1 MMMGMVLVACFAARL
16 VTKFPLTRAS
26 TLGCTSLPTGLAPSP
41 SSPRGRETQ
50 PEYFC
55 FQYNQTPMALSECLD
70 SRSGSIGVAAT
81 RGKSY
86 SRYFLRL
93 LRLGRI
99 DSRHDKANQHKN
111 SFHAPIFTAVRDALS
126 RKFLGQNVRYSIRSG
141 VILSRSFSGVSPAE
155 LRSLAQDVGRYEPH
169 PVHGCVAA
177 LLHVGG
183 PFVGP
188 A

>member
-1 MMMGMVLVACFAARL
+1 MMGMVLVACFAARL

-50 PEYFC
+50 PEYFAFNITKLPWPC
-55 FQYNQTPMALSECLD
+55 RNASIRVPGVLGSPQPVANPTLGTFFVCCASA
-70 SRSGSIGVAAT
+70 GSIPAT
-81 RGKSY
+81 TKPISTRTVFM
-86 SRYFLRL
+86 RQFLPL
-93 LRLGRI
+93 FEMLCPE
-99 DSRHDKANQHKN
+99 S
-111 SFHAPIFTAVRDALS
+111 
-126 RKFLGQNVRYSIRSG
+126 LGQNVRYSIRSG

>member
-1 MMMGMVLVACFAARL
+1 MMGMVLVACFAARL
-16 VTKFPLTRAS
+16 VTKFSLTRAS

-55 FQYNQTPMALSECLD
+55 LQYNQTPMVLAGMPRFAFREYWGRRDPRQILFSVLSSSAAPRLD
-70 SRSGSIGVAAT
+70 RFPPRQSQIST
-81 RGKSY
+81 RTVFM
-86 SRYFLRL
+86 RQFLPL
-93 LRLGRI
+93 FEMLCPE
-99 DSRHDKANQHKN
+99 S
-111 SFHAPIFTAVRDALS
+111 
-126 RKFLGQNVRYSIRSG
+126 LGQNVRYSIRSG

>member
-16 VTKFPLTRAS
+16 VTKFSLTRAS

-41 SSPRGRETQ
+41 SSLEV
-50 PEYFC
+50 EKL
-55 FQYNQTPMALSECLD
+55 NQNIFAFNITKLPWSSPECLD

-81 RGKSY
+81 RDKSF